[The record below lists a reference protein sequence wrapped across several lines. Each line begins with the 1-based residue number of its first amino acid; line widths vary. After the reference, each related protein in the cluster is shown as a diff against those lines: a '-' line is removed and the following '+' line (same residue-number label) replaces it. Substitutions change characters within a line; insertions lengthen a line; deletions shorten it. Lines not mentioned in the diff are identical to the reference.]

1 MNMDGNAA
9 FENEYERKL
18 NVILN
23 KNPDKKYLRGFA
35 NHISDR
41 AASTIR
47 IYVTNVAMFMN
58 KTNKAPEDL
67 TLEDYDEMLAS
78 IKKCTSSY
86 QITMYT
92 ALKEF
97 SNYLKAAKINM
108 DDPMQYKKRPKFKE
122 SKETQIKRENGYL
135 TSSGK
140 NSEISRFLNTV
151 DSGIGTH
158 KAKERQKEWRLRDRL
173 IIHTLLNT
181 GMRSA
186 ALWKLNV
193 NDVDFEKKQIISVD
207 KGAKTFTYDLN
218 DSVLELME
226 AWIIDRNQKI
236 KVKGVPDDGALFIS
250 NRMKRM
256 SQLAIADVVKKYSVT
271 IKGKH
276 ITPHKLRA
284 TAITTVY
291 EKSGGNLYM
300 AQQFAGHS
308 NPKITEIYIRG
319 QKNTVRKNAAD
330 IMGNIINH

>member
-1 MNMDGNAA
+1 MDGNTA

-18 NVILN
+18 NVIFS
-23 KNPDKKYLRGFA
+23 KNPDKKYLRSFA

-41 AASTIR
+41 AYSTIHA
-47 IYVTNVAMFMN
+47 YVSNVAMFMN
-58 KTNKAPEDL
+58 RTNKTPAEL

-92 ALKEF
+92 SLKEF
-97 SNYLKAAKINM
+97 SHYLKAAKLND
-108 DDPMQYKKRPKFKE
+108 DDPMQYKKRPKSKE
-122 SKETQIKRENGYL
+122 SKETQTKRENGYL
-135 TSSGK
+135 TSNGK
-140 NSEISRFLNTV
+140 NSEISRFINAV
-151 DSGIGTH
+151 DYGMGTPR
-158 KAKERQKEWRLRDRL
+158 AKDRQREWRLRDRL
-173 IIHTLLNT
+173 IIYTFLNT

-207 KGAKTFTYDLN
+207 KGEKTFVYDIN
-218 DSVLELME
+218 NSVIELMKE
-226 AWIIDRNQKI
+226 WIEDRYNKI
-236 KVKGVPDDGALFIS
+236 MAKGVSDDGALFIS
-250 NRMKRM
+250 NQMKRM
-256 SQLAIADVVKKYSVT
+256 SQSSIANIVKKYSVT

-319 QKNTVRKNAAD
+319 QKDTVRKNAAD